1 MQRASARRE
10 VLKTLLLLGRST
22 LIGAL
27 FLAAGTI
34 AQAADLVLKGG
45 RVIDPESGLDAK
57 RDVAITA
64 GRIVAV
70 AESGLA
76 GEVTVDVSGLV
87 VAPGFINLH
96 SHAWTPLGQRFQ
108 AQDGVTT
115 ELELESGAY
124 PVADFGT
131 HEPIAI
137 AGRAAINYG
146 ASVGHAWVRSTMKD
160 GELAVSDFGGLMA
173 GNAGG
178 ARVGMNRP
186 AFREPMR
193 KDELP
198 VLRSHLRRGLDQGG
212 IGIGLLLD
220 YMSEDVNTA
229 ELRAVFEV
237 AGERGAPIIVHIRRG
252 VAGDP
257 AGLVEVLGLAEE
269 TGAPL
274 HVCHLQASAMG
285 GVEEFLRL
293 IRGARQRGVRV
304 STESFPYN
312 AGSTSNTAAVF
323 NRDWRKIFAIDYS
336 DVEVAA
342 TGERFTE
349 ATWHEYR
356 EKMPGLSVIHH
367 YNREEWTSIAT
378 NAPDVAVASDG
389 SPILNLRNKVP
400 PWGIGTNARV
410 LGRYVREKGSLDLMT
425 ALAKMTLLPASIL
438 EDYVPTFQNKGRI
451 RTGADADITIFDPN
465 TIIDNATFR
474 DPYQPSS
481 GIEHV
486 LVGGTFVVRGGQF
499 QEGVH
504 PGKRIL
510 R

>member
-1 MQRASARRE
+1 MFSLDIRNKRSSKHW
-10 VLKTLLLLGRST
+10 VLAVLAPLLMT
-22 LIGAL
+22 
-27 FLAAGTI
+27 AGTF
-34 AQAADLVLKGG
+34 AQDIELVLNGG
-45 RVIDPESGLDAK
+45 RVMDPESGFDAI
-57 RDVAITA
+57 RDVAISG

-70 AESGLA
+70 SESGLA
-76 GEVTVDVSGLV
+76 GKESVDVSGLV

-115 ELELESGAY
+115 ELELESGSY
-124 PVADFGT
+124 PVSDFGT

-146 ASVGHAWVRSTMKD
+146 ASVGHAWVRSAMKD
-160 GELAVSDFGGLMA
+160 GDLAISGFDALIGGQAGGL
-173 GNAGG
+173 
-178 ARVGMNRP
+178 RIGMNRP
-186 AFREPMR
+186 AFRDPMR
-193 KDELP
+193 AAELP
-198 VLRSHLRRGLDQGG
+198 ALRAHLQRGLDQGG

-220 YMSEDVNTA
+220 YMSEVVDTA
-229 ELRAVFEV
+229 ELRVVFKV
-237 AGERGAPIIVHIRRG
+237 AGERGAPVIVHIRRG

-257 AGLVEVLGLAEE
+257 AGLVEVIGLAEE
-269 TGAPL
+269 FGAPL
-274 HVCHLQASAMG
+274 HICHLQASAMG
-285 GVEEFLRL
+285 GVAEFLRL
-293 IRGARQRGVRV
+293 IRGARERGVAV

-323 NRDWRKIFAIDYS
+323 NRDWRKIFAIDYE

-349 ATWHEYR
+349 ATWREYR
-356 EKMPGLSVIHH
+356 ETKPGLGVIHH
-367 YNREEWTSIAT
+367 YNREQWTAIAT

-389 SPILNLRNKVP
+389 MAIVDLDVKVP

-410 LGRYVREKGSLDLMT
+410 LGRYVREKGSLELMT

-438 EDYVPTFQNKGRI
+438 ENYAPALRNKGRI
-451 RTGADADITIFDPN
+451 RPGADADITVFDPK
-465 TIIDNATFR
+465 TVIDNATFR

-486 LVGGTFVVRGGQF
+486 LVNGTFIVREGQF
-499 QEGVH
+499 QEGAY